1 MVAYAGDGLVAIVVR
16 GKVVGGKKKNTHK
29 THNPN
34 SELFLAVID
43 LLSSVKI
50 ELSSCNKPFKS
61 TGC

>member
-1 MVAYAGDGLVAIVVR
+1 MIPQLTER
-16 GKVVGGKKKNTHK
+16 EEMKKKKK

>member
-1 MVAYAGDGLVAIVVR
+1 MIPQLTER
-16 GKVVGGKKKNTHK
+16 EERKKK

>member
-1 MVAYAGDGLVAIVVR
+1 MIPQLTER
-16 GKVVGGKKKNTHK
+16 EERGKKKTNH
-29 THNPN
+29 HNPN
-34 SELFLAVID
+34 FELFLAVID

>member
-1 MVAYAGDGLVAIVVR
+1 MIPQLTER
-16 GKVVGGKKKNTHK
+16 EEREKK